1 MTATAAD
8 GFMVAPEFERMER
21 PALRALQL
29 ERLRPLLAHAY
40 ANVAHYRKSFDAAGV
55 KPDDLRHLEDLARF
69 PFIVK
74 SDLRDNYPFGLFAVP
89 RQQVIR
95 LHASSGTTGKPTVV
109 GYTEGDLDTWAGLM
123 ARTLAATGVRPG
135 DVVHNAY
142 GYGLFTGGLGF
153 HYGAERLKC
162 SVVPMSG
169 GNTEKQI
176 GLIVDFG
183 ARVLAATPSYALNIA
198 EVAEQ
203 MGVDL
208 AGSDLRIGVFGA
220 EPWSESMRAEIEDV
234 WNMLATDIY
243 GLSEIIGP
251 GVAQEC
257 TYKEGLHIFSD
268 VFYPEIINPETGEE
282 MPEGQDGELVIT
294 TLTKRAIPLIRYRT
308 RDIVCIN
315 YEKCRCGRTSPRI
328 SKIKGRTDDM
338 IVVRG
343 INVFPSQI
351 EHVLLG
357 IEKTHPHYQIVVDRK
372 AHKLDEVEVL
382 VEVDQKMFSDEIK
395 QLEELRG
402 KIKKE
407 IESVLNIGV
416 RVTLV
421 EPKTIERS
429 MGKAKRVVDKRSI

>member
-1 MTATAAD
+1 MIWKQEVECAGRKELAD
-8 GFMVAPEFERMER
+8 
-21 PALRALQL
+21 LQGKQ
-29 ERLRPLLAHAY
+29 LADLAGY
-40 ANVAHYRKSFDAAGV
+40 IYNNCEVYRKKFDDAKI
-55 KPDDLRHLEDLARF
+55 KPGDIRTIADIKKLPFTTKEDM
-69 PFIVK
+69 
-74 SDLRDNYPFGLFAVP
+74 RDNYPYGLFSAKQTDV
-89 RQQVIR
+89 REIHV
-95 LHASSGTTGKPTVV
+95 SSGTTGNPTLV
-109 GYTEGDLDTWAGLM
+109 GYTRDDIALWSDVM
-123 ARTLAATGVRPG
+123 ARCFCCAGAEPG
-135 DVVHNAY
+135 DTIQIAY
-142 GYGLFTGGLGF
+142 GYGLFTGGLGA
-153 HYGAERLKC
+153 HYGALEMGLRIIPTSSGQTARQLKI
-162 SVVPMSG
+162 M
-169 GNTEKQI
+169 Q
-176 GLIVDFG
+176 DFRPRII
-183 ARVLAATPSYALNIA
+183 ACTPSYVLYMA
-198 EVAEQ
+198 EEAKE
-203 MGVDL
+203 MGIDTRN
-208 AGSDLRIGVFGA
+208 GNWKIGVFGA